1 MKIGEVARK
10 AGMTVRAVRYYEE
23 LGLVQP
29 DGHSSGGFRLYGEKN
44 LKRLR
49 VIDFL
54 KGMGLSLAEIR
65 EILLAKKS
73 SGASID
79 SVRTLFRIYGER
91 LSQIESQIKALSQM
105 RDEIA
110 QVVTILRSCQSCGR
124 DVLLD
129 AKSCADCANL
139 VARESV
145 PETFEV
151 ILS

>member
-1 MKIGEVARK
+1 MQIGEVARK
-10 AGMTVRAVRYYEE
+10 AGMSVRAVRYYEE

-29 DGHSSGGFRLYGEKN
+29 DSYSSGGFRLYSEKS

-54 KGMGLSLAEIR
+54 KELGLSLAEIR
-65 EILLAKKS
+65 DILLAKKA
-73 SGASID
+73 SGRNIE

-91 LSQIESQIKALSQM
+91 LSLVESKIRALSEM

-110 QVVTILRSCQSCGR
+110 QVVTILRCCQSCGR

-139 VARESV
+139 VSRESL
-145 PETFEV
+145 PTTFEV

>member
-1 MKIGEVARK
+1 MQIGEIARR
-10 AGMTVRAVRYYEE
+10 AGMSVRAVRYYEE
-23 LGLVQP
+23 LGLLQP
-29 DGHSSGGFRLYGEKN
+29 DSHSSGGFRLYSEKN

-54 KGMGLSLAEIR
+54 KSLGLSLAEIR

-73 SGASID
+73 SGGNIE
-79 SVRTLFRIYGER
+79 SVRTLFKIYGER
-91 LSQIESQIKALSQM
+91 LSQIESQIKALSDM

-139 VARESV
+139 VARESL

>member
-1 MKIGEVARK
+1 MQIGEVARK

-23 LGLVQP
+23 LGLLQP
-29 DGHSSGGFRLYGEKN
+29 DGHSSGGFRLYSEKN

-54 KGMGLSLAEIR
+54 KGLGLSLSEVR

-73 SGASID
+73 SGGSIQ
-79 SVRTLFRIYGER
+79 SVRVLFRIYGER
-91 LSQIESQIKALSQM
+91 LSHIESQIKALSEM

-110 QVVTILRSCQSCGR
+110 QVVAILRSCQSCGR

-129 AKSCADCANL
+129 AQSCADCANL